1 MRGKRDLA
9 AKAEEEL
16 RRLSVEMRI
25 LEQTAE
31 ALQSRI
37 SMINAV
43 ITDLTYA
50 NMTLEGLEKQ
60 KENAELLIPIG
71 GNSYIRARLET
82 PDKVTVGIGAGV
94 SVEKT
99 LQEAKEILRKRLDD
113 LEKSRT
119 SLQQQFSQVVDR
131 INEDR
136 ERFEELAAQLRKET
150 PSRNV

>member
-1 MRGKRDLA
+1 LAGKV
-9 AKAEEEL
+9 EEEL
-16 RRLSVEMRI
+16 KRISVEMRI

-31 ALQSRI
+31 TLNSRI
-37 SMINAV
+37 NMVNAM

-60 KENAELLIPIG
+60 GENAELLVPIG
-71 GNSYIRARLET
+71 GGSYIKAKLET

-99 LQEAKEILRKRLDD
+99 LQEAKDIINKRLED
-113 LEKSRT
+113 LGKTRV
-119 SLQQQFSQVVDR
+119 SLQQQFSQIVER

-136 ERFEELAAQLRKET
+136 EKFEELAAEFRKEN
-150 PSRNV
+150 PPKNV

>member
-1 MRGKRDLA
+1 MQGKYKLA

-60 KENAELLIPIG
+60 KENAELLVPIG

-99 LQEAKEILRKRLDD
+99 LQEAKEIIRKRLED
-113 LEKSRT
+113 LEKSRA
-119 SLQQQFSQVVDR
+119 SLQQQFSQVIDR

>member
-1 MRGKRDLA
+1 MQGKYKLA

-50 NMTLEGLEKQ
+50 SMTLEGLEKQ
-60 KENAELLIPIG
+60 KENAELLVPIG

-99 LQEAKEILRKRLDD
+99 LREAKEIIRKRLED
-113 LEKSRT
+113 LEKSRA
-119 SLQQQFSQVVDR
+119 SLQQQFSQVIDR

>member
-1 MRGKRDLA
+1 LEKEKLA
-9 AKAEEEL
+9 AKTEEEL

-37 SMINAV
+37 SMVNAV

-60 KENAELLIPIG
+60 KENAELLVPIG
-71 GNSYIRARLET
+71 GNSYIKARLED

-99 LQEAKEILRKRLDD
+99 LQEAKEIIRKRLDD
-113 LEKSRT
+113 LEKSRA
-119 SLQQQFSQVVDR
+119 SLQQQFSQVIDR

-150 PSRNV
+150 PSKNV

>member
-1 MRGKRDLA
+1 LA

-25 LEQTAE
+25 WEQTAE

-37 SMINAV
+37 SMVNAV

-60 KENAELLIPIG
+60 KENAELLVPIG
-71 GNSYIRARLET
+71 GNSYIKARLED

-99 LQEAKEILRKRLDD
+99 LQEAKEIIRKRLDD
-113 LEKSRT
+113 LEKSRA
-119 SLQQQFSQVVDR
+119 SLQQQFSQVIDR
-131 INEDR
+131 INENR

-150 PSRNV
+150 PSKNV